1 MKYFGGYILS
11 KVDLRITKCASSC
24 MAMTKMYV
32 GVLQVQVNNHDYY
45 HVIRTH

>member
-1 MKYFGGYILS
+1 MKYFGGYILT
-11 KVDLRITKCASSC
+11 KADLRITKRASC